1 MRTPFLSL
9 VHTAA
14 ESLFTGLH
22 LEKILVTVRH
32 PRTGEIAQFQQDR
45 HTPGLTLSRGYAM
58 VAEPVRLSGRQV
70 GQIELHAA
78 AGSVK
83 AAQLMLVAQ
92 SLHDEIT
99 QAIAA

>member
-1 MRTPFLSL
+1 
-9 VHTAA
+9 
-14 ESLFTGLH
+14 
-22 LEKILVTVRH
+22 
-32 PRTGEIAQFQQDR
+32 
-45 HTPGLTLSRGYAM
+45 M

>member
-1 MRTPFLSL
+1 MNTPFLSL

-14 ESLFTGLH
+14 EALFTGLH

-32 PRTGEIAQFQQDR
+32 PRTGEIAQFEQDR

-70 GQIELHAA
+70 GHIELHAA
-78 AGSVK
+78 AGALK
-83 AAQLMLVAQ
+83 ATRLLEVAQ